1 MFWNSYLHLNADAV
15 DDWMVPFVTL
25 IAVMWGTL
33 VFGIRYLPACYR
45 AVKRRWSPRIRFRN
59 GEHFTPR
66 GGALFTNDAECPICL
81 DTLRG
86 CEVRA
91 EQLYD
96 CADGCPLG

>member
-25 IAVMWGTL
+25 IAVMWGTIAL
-33 VFGIRYLPACYR
+33 GIRYLPVCYR
-45 AVKRRWSPRIRFRN
+45 AVKRRWSPRIQFRN

-91 EQLYD
+91 E
-96 CADGCPLG
+96 